1 MRSAC
6 RAQGG
11 HSFRLVPQMPCRVG
25 TGPTADA
32 RARGRVV
39 ANPPMPTRPVRS
51 RPRPPAHLRCEG
63 GLCRQPVTGPAEPV
77 QGDPWRFTGLGSI
90 TAAGIR
96 LVSRLRECPTVAR
109 ISVLWVERPPVRDR
123 SDGRRLP
130 DPVARLELAVLP
142 SVFSTS
148 GRSALL
154 GHRRGVVRHGRGVW
168 DGRCRASPDPL
179 SKACHR

>member
-51 RPRPPAHLRCEG
+51 RPRPPAHPRCEG

-77 QGDPWRFTGLGSI
+77 QGDPWRFTGLGVNHRGRHSFGV
-90 TAAGIR
+90 AAEGVPNR
-96 LVSRLRECPTVAR
+96 GAHFGAVGGAPSGP
-109 ISVLWVERPPVRDR
+109 RPV
-123 SDGRRLP
+123 
-130 DPVARLELAVLP
+130 
-142 SVFSTS
+142 
-148 GRSALL
+148 GRSSPARP
-154 GHRRGVVRHGRGVW
+154 GRTPRAGGATVGVLDIR
-168 DGRCRASPDPL
+168 
-179 SKACHR
+179 